1 MCGFQ
6 NPAQPVQA
14 AAGVALDGA
23 QRHSGAV
30 RDLGLGEVL
39 VEGEAQYLPLVPG
52 QAGESVQQD
61 DPVEHVV
68 QCRAVGPRCARA
80 VRGGVD
86 EGEASA

>member
-52 QAGESVQQD
+52 QAG
-61 DPVEHVV
+61 
-68 QCRAVGPRCARA
+68 RARFVSPNKPDSRRGRDALAPERARA
-80 VRGGVD
+80 TAMPR
-86 EGEASA
+86 